1 MVNAGLACL
10 AHYCRMGG
18 CQCLF
23 LSHPIPALSGKTPSC
38 TVSYRTVPAI
48 QPYSHIAIQPHFS
61 LSSILLLSFDSSSS
75 PSFLLSHLH
84 RYLFN
89 FPSPFASSSSLSHP
103 FPFSSSLPL
112 SRWPGPSAKPHIHR
126 YYYYPPLSSWNNLA
140 STNGLSGENRQQN
153 PIEP

>member
-10 AHYCRMGG
+10 AHCCRMGG
-18 CQCLF
+18 ASACSF
-23 LSHPIPALSGKTPSC
+23 PIPFQPCLVRHRP
-38 TVSYRTVPAI
+38 VPYRTVPYR
-48 QPYSHIAIQPHFS
+48 PYSHTAKQPHFSS

-84 RYLFN
+84 RYPFHI
-89 FPSPFASSSSLSHP
+89 PSPFASSYSLSLSHP